1 QYFRHNKF
9 SSFRRQLNLYGYRK
23 VIKGPDAGAYM
34 HPSFQRGRPD
44 LLGEVK
50 KGKVPHYEMHGV
62 NEIHGQHFRHH
73 PPGAKNKEN
82 AEQAKMVP
90 AHMTANPHS
99 SPVTPELHGG
109 VGYPTPQG
117 GPGMMGN
124 PALTA
129 CAPAAGGGHMT
140 PGTQAATAMSNMSL
154 SPMPHAS
161 NAWSPQQPGQGVDA
175 LTLTPAFAGPG
186 VGDGGDAAS
195 GPAGGGSGGS
205 LNEKHLGMGK
215 QGSGGSGGSGGG
227 GTSSGGGGERTG
239 MRMAYW
245 EKSRKRRT
253 LSAQLVF
260 PVQPPNNT
268 EAIEQPDP
276 SLCDVMD
283 VICQC
288 MEVQSSSESQL
299 SALSGCSFK
308 KDYMRRSSISDLL
321 NCMSWESALRGSG
334 IFRESLAGTLD
345 GTFMEEQGDTAD
357 SGGGGIPPTSAP
369 TFGQQPSF
377 DPTRE
382 PLGED
387 AGLMGGMMQPA
398 VVASSPLSSVVAGAG
413 AGAGAGISSS
423 GQLEQGGDGNNNQRR
438 RQHEGRPSFDPNRE
452 SSIAAGIRAATGKDP
467 PRIPGGRGDVKGGT
481 VAAAA
486 GEAGGGGGGTR
497 WFRRMR

>member
-1 QYFRHNKF
+1 
-9 SSFRRQLNLYGYRK
+9 
-23 VIKGPDAGAYM
+23 M

-73 PPGAKNKEN
+73 PPGVKNKEN

-109 VGYPTPQG
+109 AGYPTPHG

-129 CAPAAGGGHMT
+129 SAPAAGVGHMT

-161 NAWSPQQPGQGVDA
+161 NSWSPQQPGQGINA

-195 GPAGGGSGGS
+195 GPAGGGPAGS

-215 QGSGGSGGSGGG
+215 LGSGGSGGSGGG

-268 EAIEQPDP
+268 ETIDQPDP
-276 SLCDVMD
+276 SLCG
-283 VICQC
+283 
-288 MEVQSSSESQL
+288 E
-299 SALSGCSFK
+299 
-308 KDYMRRSSISDLL
+308 
-321 NCMSWESALRGSG
+321 
-334 IFRESLAGTLD
+334 IF
-345 GTFMEEQGDTAD
+345 F
-357 SGGGGIPPTSAP
+357 
-369 TFGQQPSF
+369 FF
-377 DPTRE
+377 
-382 PLGED
+382 
-387 AGLMGGMMQPA
+387 
-398 VVASSPLSSVVAGAG
+398 
-413 AGAGAGISSS
+413 
-423 GQLEQGGDGNNNQRR
+423 
-438 RQHEGRPSFDPNRE
+438 F
-452 SSIAAGIRAATGKDP
+452 
-467 PRIPGGRGDVKGGT
+467 
-481 VAAAA
+481 
-486 GEAGGGGGGTR
+486 
-497 WFRRMR
+497 F